1 MTARKD
7 EQLLKTNNM
16 NKDAYYKQLQ
26 VLQSWKNYA
35 LSGIVANVPVANKI
49 DEEIF
54 ELQEK
59 YGNRLN

>member
-1 MTARKD
+1 
-7 EQLLKTNNM
+7 M

-26 VLQSWKNYA
+26 NLQSWKNYA

-49 DEEIF
+49 DQEIF

>member
-1 MTARKD
+1 
-7 EQLLKTNNM
+7 M
-16 NKDAYYKQLQ
+16 NKETYTKKLQ
-26 VLQSWKNYA
+26 CLQAWKTYA
-35 LSGIVANVPVANKI
+35 LSGALANVPVANKI

>member
-1 MTARKD
+1 
-7 EQLLKTNNM
+7 M
-16 NKDAYYKQLQ
+16 NKETYYKTLQ
-26 VLQSWKNYA
+26 NLNSWKSFA
-35 LSGIVANVPVANKI
+35 LSGAFANVPVANKI